1 MRRMRP
7 SLRVL
12 FFILAA
18 IVSTGQPT
26 TARPAAQNE
35 SPARPPVIVIGFVG
49 GYVSHT
55 NAVHAEVQLAA
66 QLAREYPTEVIAE
79 AFENHRGGQAHQE
92 ILRLLDTDDDGTLS
106 PQEKQ
111 NAQII
116 IYGHSWGAS
125 EAVNLARQ
133 LEKDGIPVLL
143 TVQVDSIGKRGEDD
157 AVIPANVA
165 QAANFFQPDG
175 PLHGRAQI
183 RAADPSRTQIIGNYR
198 FDYKGSSLTCE
209 QYPWWDR
216 YFVKA
221 HTQIECDPKVWTQID
236 SLIRSRLPSPTRT
249 ASLGN

>member
-1 MRRMRP
+1 MFP
-7 SLRVL
+7 SLRSF
-12 FFILAA
+12 FFILAGFVCAGQA
-18 IVSTGQPT
+18 IS
-26 TARPAAQNE
+26 ARPAAENATA
-35 SPARPPVIVIGFVG
+35 PRPPIIVIGFVG

-55 NAVHAEVQLAA
+55 NAVHAEVQLIA
-66 QLAREYPTEVIAE
+66 QLAKEYPTEVVAE
-79 AFENHRGGQAHQE
+79 AFENHRGEQAHQE
-92 ILRLLDTDDDGTLS
+92 ILRLLDTDDDGKLS

-111 NAQII
+111 NARII

-125 EAVNLARQ
+125 EAVTLARQ
-133 LEKDGIPVLL
+133 LERDGIPVLL

-157 AVIPANVA
+157 SVIPSNVA
-165 QAANFFQPDG
+165 QAVNFYQPDG

-183 RAADPSRTQIIGNYR
+183 RAADPARTQIIGNYR

-221 HTQIECDPKVWTQID
+221 HTQIECDPKVWAQID

>member
-1 MRRMRP
+1 MRP
-7 SLRVL
+7 SLRLL
-12 FFILAA
+12 FVIFPVIVCAA
-18 IVSTGQPT
+18 PALS
-26 TARPAAQNE
+26 ARPAAENR
-35 SPARPPVIVIGFVG
+35 SAPKPPIIVIGFVG

-55 NAVHAEVQLAA
+55 NAVHAEVQLIA
-66 QLAREYPTEVIAE
+66 QLSKEYPSSVVAE
-79 AFENHRGGQAHQE
+79 AFENHRGEQAHQE
-92 ILRLLDTDDDGTLS
+92 ILRLLDTDDDGALS

-111 NAQII
+111 NARII

-125 EAVNLARQ
+125 EAVTLARQ

-143 TVQVDSIGKRGEDD
+143 TVQVDSIGKRGQDD

-165 QAANFFQPDG
+165 QAANFYQPDG

-183 RAADPSRTQIIGNYR
+183 RAADPARTQIIGNYR

-221 HTQIECDPKVWTQID
+221 HTQIECDPKVWAQID
-236 SLIRSRLPSPTRT
+236 SLIRSRLPSRTQT